1 MAISIRPQAS
11 AKPINVPISKETSS
25 TTKKDYLMMFILI
38 LYSGVL
44 KNNAKSIPELERSFS
59 SQLHADLTQLYWY
72 NKKNIWR

>member
-1 MAISIRPQAS
+1 MPDGMLIKMPSGPPWSMAISIRPQAR

-44 KNNAKSIPELERSFS
+44 KNNAKNIPEL
-59 SQLHADLTQLYWY
+59 
-72 NKKNIWR
+72 